1 MVIRFRRRSPP
12 PTWNDSPALSAEQ
25 LAARCDLKRLIDG
38 LQRLVLVAPNAVRV
52 IAEIVAGFL
61 DEVDP

>member
-1 MVIRFRRRSPP
+1 
-12 PTWNDSPALSAEQ
+12 